1 MRFLLQENESDFKKA
16 WGLQTARKLGRNL
29 PKTCLDP
36 RVLFYSEVASFGAQV
51 GRLFKL
57 AGRDQTLVIVF
68 DDFADDTLGVYRQI
82 LKFLDVEY
90 DGQTE
95 FERRF
100 ESQMYRYRWLQR
112 LLFVPA
118 TSEGKFIETLQQR
131 SRKYERDGSRKE
143 SLIKRVTKINKV
155 DASPPPLNP
164 QMKEILCEI
173 LRPDIMRLSRLL
185 DRDLSHWIS

>member
-1 MRFLLQENESDFKKA
+1 
-16 WGLQTARKLGRNL
+16 
-29 PKTCLDP
+29 
-36 RVLFYSEVASFGAQV
+36 
-51 GRLFKL
+51 
-57 AGRDQTLVIVF
+57 
-68 DDFADDTLGVYRQI
+68 
-82 LKFLDVEY
+82 
-90 DGQTE
+90 
-95 FERRF
+95 
-100 ESQMYRYRWLQR
+100 MYRYRWLQR